1 MVDTFNFP
9 VKSEPQGSFA
19 YRKNESKLGD
29 GYSVAVADGINNKT
43 ESWSISIVSATK
55 LCGGA
60 DGPAVLA
67 FRFIDEHERRAE
79 SFRWTTPFGD
89 SILVQANGVS
99 RKKAGN
105 TQTVT
110 AAFNQV
116 FR

>member
-9 VKSEPQGSFA
+9 VKSEPQGSFS

-29 GYSVAVADGINNKT
+29 GYTVAVADGINTKT
-43 ESWSISIVSATK
+43 ESWSISVTSAAK

-67 FRFIDEHERRAE
+67 FRFIDEHEQRAE
-79 SFRWTTPFGD
+79 SFMWTTPFGD
-89 SILVQANGVS
+89 LIRVEAKGVT

-105 TQTVT
+105 TQTVS